1 MKIAINLH
9 DIKKI
14 ILIEHEDCGAYKV
27 TYNNKN
33 YDKKYHED
41 NMKIFKN
48 NFDLLKDDLSKNN
61 DDFDYINKIKELTL
75 EFYMID
81 LKGNMTKIDI

>member
-33 YDKKYHED
+33 YDKKFHID

-48 NFDLLKDDLSKNN
+48 NFEDLKEDLLKDNN
-61 DDFDYINKIKELTL
+61 EIDYINKIKELTL

-81 LKGNMTKIDI
+81 LKGNMVMIDI